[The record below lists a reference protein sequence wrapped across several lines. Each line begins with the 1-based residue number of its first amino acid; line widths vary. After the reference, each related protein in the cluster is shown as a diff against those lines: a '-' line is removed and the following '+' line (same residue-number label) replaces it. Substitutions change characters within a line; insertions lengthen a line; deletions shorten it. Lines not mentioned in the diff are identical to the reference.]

1 MEQENEEITDDEQ
14 EQEEEYVEAEV
25 VNENVSEEVLDLAKT
40 QEEVNSL
47 VLRRLDNI
55 NKLRTLK
62 AKADILKEERKG
74 IESELEKIDRML
86 QDKLDL
92 LHR

>member
-92 LHR
+92 LHS